1 VDFAPLV
8 GRSSFLP
15 GVARGRRRSHHRTGE
30 GTGRTPGET
39 AGNTTDEVVGKIRT
53 RLRAS
58 PGRSCAQD
66 PDEAASQTRTRQTQ
80 SRRRARRGR
89 TRGQQPGQ
97 GGEPDPDEARRPRP
111 GRGDGTRRPARP
123 GRGAA
128 GQTRTKPLG
137 SPGRSCGQVPP
148 EAARRTR
155 QAGGQ
160 AHGHPCDRAAA
171 NVTGRAPEPNR
182 PGTGAKPARSRR
194 QTGPVPAAN
203 RPGPGRPPYVRKIT
217 RSLRKARCVPHKAAP
232 AVATSDP
239 RVSSTG
245 AAPGRLPSSTSRTMN
260 STFSTGTKYVQTAT
274 ASVSANI
281 KYMLGSITRNASAV
295 MYAWASR

>member
-1 VDFAPLV
+1 VGQTLSDRPISRPSTVDFAPLV

-182 PGTGAKPARSRR
+182 PGTGGKPARSRR
-194 QTGPVPAAN
+194 QTDRAPADPPTCGKSPARCGRPAASPT
-203 RPGPGRPPYVRKIT
+203 RPRPPLRPAT
-217 RSLRKARCVPHKAAP
+217 RGLAAP
-232 AVATSDP
+232 AP
-239 RVSSTG
+239 RRAG
-245 AAPGRLPSSTSRTMN
+245 CPRARPAR
-260 STFSTGTKYVQTAT
+260 
-274 ASVSANI
+274 
-281 KYMLGSITRNASAV
+281 
-295 MYAWASR
+295 

>member
-1 VDFAPLV
+1 
-8 GRSSFLP
+8 R
-15 GVARGRRRSHHRTGE
+15 
-30 GTGRTPGET
+30 
-39 AGNTTDEVVGKIRT
+39 VVGT
-53 RLRAS
+53 LRVMVRAR
-58 PGRSCAQD
+58 PGRSGAQ
-66 PDEAASQTRTRQTQ
+66 AADAAAGQTATRQTQ
-80 SRRRARRGR
+80 SGRRARRGR

-128 GQTRTKPLG
+128 SQTRTRRRDEAAGQTRTRRGGPD
-137 SPGRSCGQVPP
+137 PDQ
-148 EAARRTR
+148 AARK
-155 QAGGQ
+155 
-160 AHGHPCDRAAA
+160 PWPKLRASSAR
-171 NVTGRAPEPNR
+171 GRAPDPASRR
-182 PGTGAKPARSRR
+182 PSPRPPLRQGRGPCHGPGPGAKPAWHRP

-203 RPGPGRPPYVRKIT
+203 RPGSGRPPYVRKIT